1 MNTLKGA
8 IKAEPLGA
16 ANFRET
22 LEAHLSAS
30 VVLGAS
36 AFLLNHL
43 KSLTEQKYFQKIVF
57 KI

>member
-22 LEAHLSAS
+22 LEAHLFAS

-36 AFLLNHL
+36 AFLLGHP
-43 KSLTEQKYFQKIVF
+43 KSLSRSIFRSWF
-57 KI
+57 